1 MHTVAVI
8 VSAGK
13 SKRFKGSI
21 PKQYIKINDKPLIY
35 YTLSV
40 FNSSPNIDG
49 IVLVSD
55 KDCRQ
60 LVRRYNFNKV
70 LSIVKGGRTRAHSVY
85 NGLKVVPK
93 DAEIVVIHDGVRP
106 LVKKELIREAVSK
119 AKRFG
124 AAVCA
129 VPIKNT
135 IKDISADKVLVRKN
149 LVSVQTPQ
157 AFRYNIIMD
166 CYNRFKDRLDF
177 VTDDSTLVEM
187 AGHKVKIVQG
197 DYGNI
202 KVTTE
207 EDLEYVRGVA
217 SNMSRNNT
225 CSRRRL
231 EHLGRLGL
239 KLGHRVGVGYDIHR
253 LAEKRRL
260 VLGGVLIPSKYGL
273 LGHSDADVLLHAI
286 TDAVL
291 GAVGERDIGWHFSNK
306 DPRYKGIS
314 SSYFLIE
321 AKKILQKKRYKIQN
335 IDSIIIAQEP
345 KLQPY
350 YSDMIRNISRWMEI
364 PKKNV
369 TVKFTTPEEVGPLG
383 NKRAIAGIAIVA
395 INKEKNP

>member
-1 MHTVAVI
+1 MRTVAVI

-21 PKQYIKINDKPLIY
+21 PKQYIKINNKPLIY

-60 LVRRYNFNKV
+60 LVRKYNFNKV
-70 LSIVKGGRTRAHSVY
+70 FSIVKGGRTRAHSVY

-93 DAEIVVIHDGVRP
+93 NAEIVVIHDGVRS
-106 LVKKELIREAVSK
+106 LVKKELIKDVISK

-129 VPIKNT
+129 VPVKNT
-135 IKDISADKVLVRKN
+135 IKDISVDKVLIRKN
-149 LVSVQTPQ
+149 LVEVQTPQ
-157 AFRYNIIMD
+157 AFRYNIIMN

-177 VTDDSTLVEM
+177 VTDDSSLVEM

-197 DYGNI
+197 DYENI
-202 KVTTE
+202 KITTN
-207 EDLEYVRGVA
+207 EDMDYVRGR
-217 SNMSRNNT
+217 SSDIKCPRT
-225 CSRRRL
+225 
-231 EHLGRLGL
+231 G
-239 KLGHRVGVGYDIHR
+239 LGHIGLRAGIGYDIHR
-253 LAEKRRL
+253 LAKDRRL

-286 TDAVL
+286 TDAML
-291 GAVGERDIGWHFSNK
+291 GAIGERDIGWHFSNK

-314 SSYFLIE
+314 SSYFLVE
-321 AKKILQKKRYKIQN
+321 AKKMIQKKRYKIQN

-350 YSDMIRNISRWMEI
+350 YNDMVRNISKWLDI
-364 PKKNV
+364 PKDSI

-383 NKRAIAGIAIVA
+383 HKKAIASIAIVV
-395 INKEKNP
+395 INKERNP